1 MSARA
6 LNWAWEQTPLTT
18 TQKLVLA
25 ALADRA
31 DDDGECWPSIRWIV
45 DKCQPITEQTAKRA
59 VADLAKQGLVT
70 KVERKRKANGDYSV
84 WIYRLPIAQVT
95 SDTCAGVADDQCA
108 GITHDLTKTSSI
120 EPKKNPNGFS
130 NVVDH
135 WLRCSP
141 PLVAHKRDALLADT
155 PTKKLVDAAVATHGE
170 VDVRAA
176 IASYA
181 AVLGSDAH
189 WLDQRWTM
197 HLFFKQRNAFP
208 MFLPEAE
215 PLTNYRNRE
224 PISKSRDRGLSF
236 NDILNGGSNDPSNQ
250 PPAGLPSGL

>member
-95 SDTCAGVADDQCA
+95 SDTCAQVTDDTCA
-108 GITHDLTKTSSI
+108 GITHDLTETSSNDS
-120 EPKKNPNGFS
+120 KKNPYGFS
-130 NVVDH
+130 TVVDH
-135 WLRCSP
+135 WLSLSP
-141 PLVAHKRDALLADT
+141 PLIEHKPSSPLV
-155 PTKKLVDAAVATHGE
+155 TKARSLVDAVVAAHGAD
-170 VDVRAA
+170 DVKAA
-176 IASYA
+176 ITAYA
-181 AVLGSDAH
+181 EVLSSPAH
-189 WLDQRWTM
+189 WLSHRWTF
-197 HLFFKQRNAFP
+197 HLFFKQANAFP

-215 PLTNYRNRE
+215 PMTNFLNRE
-224 PISKSRDRGLSF
+224 PTSKGRDRGVSF
-236 NDILNGGSNDPSNQ
+236 NDILNGGSNDASTQ
-250 PPAGLPSGL
+250 SRAGLPSGS